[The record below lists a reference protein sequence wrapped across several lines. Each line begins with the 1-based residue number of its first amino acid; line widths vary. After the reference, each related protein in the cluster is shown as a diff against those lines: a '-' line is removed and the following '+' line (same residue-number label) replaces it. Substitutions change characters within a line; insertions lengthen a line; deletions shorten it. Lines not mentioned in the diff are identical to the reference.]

1 MASREETTRNVY
13 RDFIRTVARD
23 IESLN
28 KEFPQLKKFSAAR
41 DCDEERLTIGYAH
54 KTHRSERRAGW
65 ASGVPNPGPDGIWFY
80 IDLHEPGSMA
90 QIHTQPAF
98 LNPICFREM
107 NVMFLILE
115 GKETRDV
122 AGRIHA
128 ILEKHGAT
136 VCQRPKTDKF

>member
-1 MASREETTRNVY
+1 MSSETATKNVY
-13 RDFIRTVARD
+13 RDFIRAVARD

-41 DCDEERLTIGYAH
+41 DCDEERLTIGYDH

-65 ASGVPNPGPDGIWFY
+65 ASGVPNPDPDGIWFY

-90 QIHTQPAF
+90 QIHTQPF
-98 LNPICFREM
+98 VIPLCFREK

-115 GKETRDV
+115 GKQTRDV

-128 ILEKHGAT
+128 ILEKHGAR
-136 VCQRPKTDKF
+136 VCQRPETGKF